1 MLTKKK
7 RRMIKITIPVVLVI
21 LVIAILVALYLTTD
35 MFKSDETLFFKYLG
49 KNTENISEIQN
60 ILKDEEFK
68 NMLETNNKYTENSEI
83 SVNYTENYGTTSENT
98 DNILNKL
105 RLKISGETDKEN
117 NYQYNNIELLNE
129 NDDSL
134 KLEILKN
141 NDEYQMFM
149 PELFAKSIEI
159 DDVDL
164 ITEKLGY
171 NSEDLQKVEN
181 LVKLNIF
188 EKLEFNEE
196 ELENLKN
203 RYIDLIKVKAD
214 KNKFSKKSNQKI
226 AINEKQFIANAYTL
240 TMNKE
245 EFNNLYIDILNELK
259 NDEVILKKIENIQ
272 EIYDFG
278 LQNIKKINFKEQYLN
293 WIEETIDNIN
303 RTNIGTDEIRII
315 VYESKGET
323 ISTIIETNN
332 YEIDFDNLH
341 ESEKFSEITIK
352 NQEDKIE
359 KIGLSKNG
367 DTLKF
372 VINRKENENS
382 TIFEIEEKNAI
393 GNTDAQKNTI
403 VKYEDTTNRIE
414 IRHDRKIEIVNNLEL
429 REFNNDNIVLDKLK
443 ESQLNEAIKTIT
455 ENTLKKVNEVSKNT
469 NIGNE
474 IQKIFKNIGFTKEVD
489 EIISEGTSESEKNRY
504 NSRFEILKGEN
515 LSPEDI
521 LRIISDIGD
530 NIKSLKVES
539 NTKLKIEISGQEKN
553 EDLVQKFK
561 EFIEKN
567 KRKKYNID
575 IEYNETTGLVQY
587 IVLTIVEEKR

>member
-105 RLKISGETDKEN
+105 SLKISGETDKEN

-164 ITEKLGY
+164 IAEKLGY

-278 LQNIKKINFKEQYLN
+278 LQNIKKINFKEQSLH
-293 WIEETIDNIN
+293 DLLQ
-303 RTNIGTDEIRII
+303 GPH
-315 VYESKGET
+315 S
-323 ISTIIETNN
+323 
-332 YEIDFDNLH
+332 FD
-341 ESEKFSEITIK
+341 
-352 NQEDKIE
+352 
-359 KIGLSKNG
+359 
-367 DTLKF
+367 
-372 VINRKENENS
+372 R
-382 TIFEIEEKNAI
+382 
-393 GNTDAQKNTI
+393 
-403 VKYEDTTNRIE
+403 
-414 IRHDRKIEIVNNLEL
+414 
-429 REFNNDNIVLDKLK
+429 
-443 ESQLNEAIKTIT
+443 
-455 ENTLKKVNEVSKNT
+455 
-469 NIGNE
+469 
-474 IQKIFKNIGFTKEVD
+474 
-489 EIISEGTSESEKNRY
+489 RY
-504 NSRFEILKGEN
+504 
-515 LSPEDI
+515 
-521 LRIISDIGD
+521 
-530 NIKSLKVES
+530 
-539 NTKLKIEISGQEKN
+539 
-553 EDLVQKFK
+553 
-561 EFIEKN
+561 
-567 KRKKYNID
+567 
-575 IEYNETTGLVQY
+575 
-587 IVLTIVEEKR
+587 